1 MSQQGSSISMHE
13 PAGPPAP
20 VDRAEVGPAE
30 TGADRPEPSAWARP
44 EPAQEGQQL
53 GERSEA
59 AAQTGRGQEASG
71 ATTGAESR
79 PIPPPESSGG
89 WGNTSTYLAIFGFV
103 VLLYTLL
110 RAYRRSAARREDR
123 GTPREQIQGVRED
136 AAKRGRA
143 SVDFAAAETLDMI
156 ERLSAQLDN
165 KASRLEILL
174 AEADRRID
182 ELHRLRRAASPASHQ
197 TSAADRAQREAPGDG
212 ADPVRSRVYE
222 MADRGVGAEEIA
234 RAVQRPRG
242 QVDLMLAL
250 RRV

>member
-1 MSQQGSSISMHE
+1 MSQQGASISMHE

-20 VDRAEVGPAE
+20 VDRAEIEPAP
-30 TGADRPEPSAWARP
+30 TSGNSADARL
-44 EPAQEGQQL
+44 EPAQDGQQP
-53 GERSEA
+53 GEQSEA
-59 AAQTGRGQEASG
+59 ASQTGTGQEASG
-71 ATTGAESR
+71 ATTGVESR
-79 PIPPPESSGG
+79 AIPPPEPGEG
-89 WGNTSTYLAIFGFV
+89 WGNIPTYLAIFGFV

-165 KASRLEILL
+165 KASRLEMLL

-182 ELHRLRRAASPASHQ
+182 ELYRLRRAAPPASHPPRDV
-197 TSAADRAQREAPGDG
+197 ADRAEREAPGDG

-222 MADRGVGAEEIA
+222 MADRGVGADEIA

>member
-1 MSQQGSSISMHE
+1 MHE

-20 VDRAEVGPAE
+20 VDRA
-30 TGADRPEPSAWARP
+30 DI
-44 EPAQEGQQL
+44 EPAQSGVQRDETPDQRPESATQTPTDGEG
-53 GERSEA
+53 
-59 AAQTGRGQEASG
+59 TTT

-79 PIPPPESSGG
+79 PIPPPEPGEG
-89 WGNTSTYLAIFGFV
+89 WGNIPTYLAIFGFV
-103 VLLYTLL
+103 VLMYTLL

-165 KASRLEILL
+165 KASRLEMLL

-182 ELHRLRRAASPASHQ
+182 ELHGLRRAAPPASHP
-197 TSAADRAQREAPGDG
+197 TRDVADRAEREAPGEG

-222 MADRGVGAEEIA
+222 MADRGVGADEIA